1 MLKHSGKQCSFYKV
15 LGAAA
20 VSFAAGLLVVFAL
33 LAAENMRRSSFVAE
47 ENNGVTSNRE
57 AVRRTEERALARRI
71 VNLLEP
77 LAGSGRVRAE
87 VRLDIDYDT
96 VATSE
101 EIYDPDGQVLRS
113 YVAQANF
120 ASKVEYEINKYRR
133 SVVRS
138 GGEVRKMSVLVLVDN
153 ICVVEGC
160 RAPTQAELSRM
171 AALIAP
177 VIGFEPRRGDI
188 LQIENVRFFSDG
200 QTPAA
205 GWVTF
210 LLLVIGGAA
219 LFCAGRCFCRG
230 KNIGAAADSKN
241 SVSVWKKLEHAG
253 SGKLTTYLAGECPAA
268 AAYVLL
274 RLNRQTAKKVLAS
287 LPLSFAAEILAA
299 MASSAPIAPGVAAEI
314 ERTLARDFAE
324 NVPDGRES
332 ARYLFLDTGIARQK
346 DLLSALEKTDPELA
360 GELQAGMFNFEDF
373 NAVGNNDI
381 RYLFDEV
388 EAERL
393 AVALR
398 GASER
403 LKNRFLAIMSPAAA
417 EYVKKEMAALGPIR
431 LRDVET
437 AQDEIIAQAKVLA
450 AAGKIHLQKMP
461 GGRNG

>member
-1 MLKHSGKQCSFYKV
+1 MKHSGKQCSFYKV

-33 LAAENMRRSSFVAE
+33 LAAENMRRAPSLAE
-47 ENNGVTSNRE
+47 ENNGLAGSRE
-57 AVRRTEERALARRI
+57 AVRRAEEKALARRI

-77 LAGSGRVRAE
+77 LTGTGRVRAE
-87 VRLDIDYDT
+87 VLLDVDYDT

-113 YVAQANF
+113 YVARANF
-120 ASKVEYEINKYRR
+120 ASKAEYEINKYRR

-138 GGEVRKMSVLVLVDN
+138 GGEIEKMSVLVLVDN
-153 ICVVEGC
+153 ICTAEGC
-160 RAPTQAELSRM
+160 RAPTRAELSRM

-177 VIGFEPRRGDI
+177 VIGFEPRRGDV
-188 LQIENVRFFSDG
+188 LQIENVRFFSDE
-200 QTPAA
+200 QTPVAVW
-205 GWVTF
+205 GIF
-210 LLLVIGGAA
+210 LLLIVGGAVF
-219 LFCAGRCFCRG
+219 FCAGRVLGQG
-230 KNIGAAADSKN
+230 KNICTAADGKN
-241 SVSVWKKLEHAG
+241 GVSVWKKLEHAG
-253 SGKLTTYLAGECPAA
+253 SGKLAAYLAGECPAA

-274 RLNRQTAKKVLAS
+274 RLNRQTAEKVLAS

-299 MASSAPIAPGVAAEI
+299 MASSAPVSPEVAAEM

-324 NVPDGRES
+324 NVPDGREN
-332 ARYLFLDTGIARQK
+332 ARRLFLSADASRQK

-360 GELQAGMFNFEDF
+360 GELRAGMFNFEDF
-373 NAVGNNDI
+373 NAVGSNDI
-381 RYLFDEV
+381 RRLFDEV

-403 LKNRFLAIMSPAAA
+403 LKNRFFAVMSPEAA
-417 EYVKKEMAALGPIR
+417 EYVKKEMAALGPVR
-431 LRDVET
+431 LRDVEA
-437 AQDEIIAQAKVLA
+437 AQDEIIAQAKTLA
-450 AAGKIHLQKMP
+450 ATGKIRLQKVS

>member
-1 MLKHSGKQCSFYKV
+1 MKHSGKQCSFYKV

-33 LAAENMRRSSFVAE
+33 LAAENMRRATSLAE
-47 ENNGVTSNRE
+47 ENKGIAGSRE
-57 AVRRTEERALARRI
+57 AVRRAEEKALARRI

-77 LAGSGRVRAE
+77 LAGAGRVRAE
-87 VRLDIDYDT
+87 VLLDVDYDT

-113 YVAQANF
+113 YVARANF
-120 ASKVEYEINKYRR
+120 ASEAEYEINKYRR

-153 ICVVEGC
+153 ICTAEGC
-160 RAPTQAELSRM
+160 RAPTRTELSRM

-177 VIGFEPRRGDI
+177 VIGFEPRRGDV
-188 LQIENVRFFSDG
+188 LQIENVRFFADR

-205 GWVTF
+205 VWGTF
-210 LLLVIGGAA
+210 LLLIIGVAA
-219 LFCAGRCFCRG
+219 LFCAGRRFCRG
-230 KNIGAAADSKN
+230 KNNCAAADAKN
-241 SVSVWKKLEHAG
+241 GTSVWKKLELAG
-253 SGKLTTYLAGECPAA
+253 SGKLAAYLAGECPAA

-274 RLNRQTAKKVLAS
+274 RLNRQIAEKVLAS
-287 LPLSFAAEILAA
+287 LPLSFAAEVLAA
-299 MASSAPIAPGVAAEI
+299 MASSVPVVPGVAAEM

-324 NVPDGRES
+324 NVPNGREN
-332 ARYLFLDTGIARQK
+332 ARRLFLDADVARQK
-346 DLLSALEKTDPELA
+346 DLLAALEKTDPELA
-360 GELQAGMFNFEDF
+360 GELRAGMFNFEDF
-373 NAVGNNDI
+373 NTVGSNDI
-381 RYLFDEV
+381 RRLFDEV

-403 LKNRFLAIMSPAAA
+403 LKNRFFAVMSPAAA
-417 EYVKKEMAALGPIR
+417 EYVKKEMSALGPVR
-431 LRDVET
+431 LRDVEA
-437 AQDEIIAQAKVLA
+437 AQDEIITQAKALA
-450 AAGKIHLQKMP
+450 AAGKIRLPKAP